1 MNSRVTGLF
10 TTCLTMALLAACS
23 TTPPGR
29 DGAGAPAPA
38 PAPVPRAGGGGY
50 YLDDGP
56 GSGTA
61 IDPMQVPDAVARAE
75 PLNPRAN
82 RPYVVFGQ
90 SYVPMTELQPFKER
104 GIATWYGRRYHGRR
118 TSSGEPYDMYAMT
131 AAHTRLPLPSYA
143 RVTNLA
149 NSRSVVVRVNDR
161 GPFLH
166 GRVIDLSWTA
176 AARLG
181 FANRG
186 TAEVEVELIT
196 EFDDP
201 TIMRATATNA
211 PNAPVAA
218 AAASTAAAS
227 ATHASASAAAPT
239 RPPAGAGAATQAQA
253 SAGAAT
259 QAQAGGARPA
269 GSAGPASSP
278 VPGLTLTTVA
288 APSTPQPV
296 AMAITQDNNGLPP
309 LQREVLVRDED
320 AARSTTASP
329 VLTSP
334 SVSATRPGVFLQLGA
349 FQSRA
354 NAEAAREQY
363 LKSLGWP
370 ADKLSVRSDGRL
382 HRLVAGPYADRQEAQ
397 TFTERIRTST
407 GVQALPLGR

>member
-1 MNSRVTGLF
+1 
-10 TTCLTMALLAACS
+10 
-23 TTPPGR
+23 
-29 DGAGAPAPA
+29 
-38 PAPVPRAGGGGY
+38 
-50 YLDDGP
+50 
-56 GSGTA
+56 
-61 IDPMQVPDAVARAE
+61 MQVPDAVARAE

-118 TSSGEPYDMYAMT
+118 TSNGDPYDMYAMT
-131 AAHTRLPLPSYA
+131 AAHPRLPLPSYA

-149 NSRSVVVRVNDR
+149 NSRSVIVRVNDR

-196 EFDDP
+196 DFDGP
-201 TIMRATATNA
+201 TTIQAAATNA
-211 PNAPVAA
+211 PGVS

-239 RPPAGAGAATQAQA
+239 RPPAAAGAATQAA
-253 SAGAAT
+253 
-259 QAQAGGARPA
+259 AGGARPA
-269 GSAGPASSP
+269 GSAVPALSP

-288 APSTPQPV
+288 ASGAPQPA
-296 AMAITQDNNGLPP
+296 AMAITQDNSGLPP

-320 AARSTTASP
+320 TARLPTASP
-329 VLTSP
+329 AQSGP
-334 SVSATRPGVFLQLGA
+334 SASTTQPGVFLQLGA

-354 NAEAAREQY
+354 NAEAARAQY

>member
-10 TTCLTMALLAACS
+10 TICLTMALLAACS

-29 DGAGAPAPA
+29 DGTGAPAPA

-131 AAHTRLPLPSYA
+131 AAHPRLPLPSYA

-218 AAASTAAAS
+218 AAASPAA
-227 ATHASASAAAPT
+227 ASASAAAPT
-239 RPPAGAGAATQAQA
+239 RPPAGAGAASQAA
-253 SAGAAT
+253 AGDARSAGST
-259 QAQAGGARPA
+259 V
-269 GSAGPASSP
+269 PASSP
-278 VPGLTLTTVA
+278 VPGLTLTTV
-288 APSTPQPV
+288 STSGAPQP
-296 AMAITQDNNGLPP
+296 AALATTQDNNGLPP

-320 AARSTTASP
+320 TARSTTALP

-334 SVSATRPGVFLQLGA
+334 GVSATRPAVFLQLGA

-354 NAEAAREQY
+354 NAETAREQY

-397 TFTERIRTST
+397 TVTERIRTST

>member
-1 MNSRVTGLF
+1 LNSRVTGLF
-10 TTCLTMALLAACS
+10 TACLTMALLAGCS
-23 TTPPGR
+23 TTPTGR
-29 DGAGAPAPA
+29 DGAGTPAPA
-38 PAPVPRAGGGGY
+38 PAPTPRAGGGGY

-90 SYVPMTELQPFKER
+90 SYVPMTELQAFKER

-131 AAHTRLPLPSYA
+131 AAHPRLPLPSYA

-149 NSRSVVVRVNDR
+149 NARSVVVRVNDR

-211 PNAPVAA
+211 PTVPGTA
-218 AAASTAAAS
+218 AAASAAA
-227 ATHASASAAAPT
+227 ASAAAPT
-239 RPPAGAGAATQAQA
+239 RPPAGTSTSGQAAAGDAR
-253 SAGAAT
+253 
-259 QAQAGGARPA
+259 AGG
-269 GSAGPASSP
+269 SAVPASSP
-278 VPGLTLTTVA
+278 VPGLTLTTVSTSA
-288 APSTPQPV
+288 APQP
-296 AMAITQDNNGLPP
+296 AALATTQDNNGLPP
-309 LQREVLVRDED
+309 LQREVLVRHEET
-320 AARSTTASP
+320 ARSTTASP
-329 VLTSP
+329 AQTGAS
-334 SVSATRPGVFLQLGA
+334 SSATRPGVFLQLGA

-354 NAEAAREQY
+354 NAEAARAQY
-363 LKSLGWP
+363 LKSLDWP
-370 ADKLSVRSDGRL
+370 ADKLSIRSDGRL
-382 HRLVAGPYADRQEAQ
+382 HRVVAGPYADRQEAQ

>member
-1 MNSRVTGLF
+1 
-10 TTCLTMALLAACS
+10 MALLAACS

-29 DGAGAPAPA
+29 DGTGAPAPA

-75 PLNPRAN
+75 PLTPRAN

-131 AAHTRLPLPSYA
+131 AAHPRLPLPSYA

-196 EFDDP
+196 EFDEP

-218 AAASTAAAS
+218 AAASTTA
-227 ATHASASAAAPT
+227 ASASAAAPA
-239 RPPAGAGAATQAQA
+239 RPPAGAGAASQAA
-253 SAGAAT
+253 
-259 QAQAGGARPA
+259 AGGARPA
-269 GSAGPASSP
+269 GSTVPASSP
-278 VPGLTLTTVA
+278 VPGLTLTTV
-288 APSTPQPV
+288 STSGAPQP
-296 AMAITQDNNGLPP
+296 AALATTQDNNGLPP

-320 AARSTTASP
+320 SARSTTASP
-329 VLTSP
+329 VQTDSGA
-334 SVSATRPGVFLQLGA
+334 SATRPGVFLQLGA

-397 TFTERIRTST
+397 TVTERIRTST

>member
-1 MNSRVTGLF
+1 
-10 TTCLTMALLAACS
+10 
-23 TTPPGR
+23 
-29 DGAGAPAPA
+29 
-38 PAPVPRAGGGGY
+38 
-50 YLDDGP
+50 
-56 GSGTA
+56 
-61 IDPMQVPDAVARAE
+61 MQVPDAVARAE

-90 SYVPMTELQPFKER
+90 SYVPMTELQSFKER

-118 TSSGEPYDMYAMT
+118 TSNGDPYDMYAMT
-131 AAHTRLPLPSYA
+131 AAHPRLPLPSYA

-149 NSRSVVVRVNDR
+149 NSRSVIVRVNDR

-196 EFDDP
+196 DFDNP
-201 TIMRATATNA
+201 TITRATAKNA
-211 PNAPVAA
+211 PGVSAAFASPAAPSAPSFSISASASTAPVAA

-239 RPPAGAGAATQAQA
+239 RPPAATGAATQAA
-253 SAGAAT
+253 
-259 QAQAGGARPA
+259 AGGARPA
-269 GSAGPASSP
+269 GSAGPALSP

-288 APSTPQPV
+288 ASGAPQPA

-320 AARSTTASP
+320 SARLPTASP
-329 VLTSP
+329 AQSGP
-334 SVSATRPGVFLQLGA
+334 SASTTQPGVFLQLGA

-354 NAEAAREQY
+354 NAEAARAQH
-363 LKSLGWP
+363 LKSLGWS